1 MTKRQLIDEIL
12 EINHGAEPA
21 FLAQFGDMELS
32 EYLEHL
38 VDAREPRLCE
48 PEGVYEPVETS
59 PGEQDLDQPPFI
71 VDENGDEVVI
81 GEPELAGEAVLS

>member
-21 FLAQFGDMELS
+21 FLAQFGDRELS
-32 EYLEHL
+32 KYLDHL

-48 PEGVYEPVETS
+48 PEGVYAPVETVQTE
-59 PGEQDLDQPPFI
+59 PDPDQPPFLM
-71 VDENGDEVVI
+71 DENGDEVVI
-81 GEPELAGEAVLS
+81 GEPELVGQAVLS